1 MCITVQKCCLCLHRR
16 RKNVT
21 SSVEIHVHFL
31 AHVPFFFFVIASWS
45 EDCLTCIRW
54 FCPFT
59 LYQNKSPGPSIHKCC
74 CYGYNLDR
82 SVCLTCYELQQF
94 SDPVVPKKL
103 AAQPAQ
109 VFFFLSGKKV
119 YFNFSAESYKR
130 HISWSVRHKDWSVC
144 LFHAYRFVL
153 NDIIYTISQPWTPT

>member
-16 RKNVT
+16 RSNVT

-45 EDCLTCIRW
+45 EGCLTCIRW

-94 SDPVVPKKL
+94 SDPVVPKSSQHSLHKCFSSCRERKFTSISR
-103 AAQPAQ
+103 Q
-109 VFFFLSGKKV
+109 KV
-119 YFNFSAESYKR
+119 T
-130 HISWSVRHKDWSVC
+130 KDI
-144 LFHAYRFVL
+144 FHGL
-153 NDIIYTISQPWTPT
+153 